1 MTTIKEHSR
10 YYDVIDEN
18 CKITQYS
25 KDDITDLNLLCQFL
39 LDEYLKADEQRKI
52 NLEKFWEVK
61 KQLNQITDIIDEN
74 RR

>member
-10 YYDVIDEN
+10 YYDVIDSN
-18 CKITQYS
+18 SKISQYS

-39 LDEYLKADEQRKI
+39 IDEYYKTDEQRKM

-61 KQLNQITDIIDEN
+61 KQLNAITDIIDEN
-74 RR
+74 R